1 MSVAII
7 VIEVE
12 VPVNATS
19 DELIKREPPLKL
31 SQAGSVSAP
40 QLIFV
45 AIPAG
50 FVTIVGN
57 ARVRVRGVSI

>member
-1 MSVAII
+1 MSIAVI

-19 DELIKREPPLKL
+19 DELIERETPLKL
-31 SQAGSVSAP
+31 SQTGSGDTV
-40 QLIFV
+40 QVIFV

-50 FVTIVGN
+50 LVTIVGS
-57 ARVRVRGVSI
+57 ARVKGVPN

>member
-7 VIEVE
+7 MIEVE

-19 DELIKREPPLKL
+19 DESIMMELPLKL
-31 SQAGSVSAP
+31 SQTGSGDAV
-40 QLIFV
+40 QIIFV

-50 FVTIVGN
+50 FVTIVGS
-57 ARVRVRGVSI
+57 ARFRGVPI